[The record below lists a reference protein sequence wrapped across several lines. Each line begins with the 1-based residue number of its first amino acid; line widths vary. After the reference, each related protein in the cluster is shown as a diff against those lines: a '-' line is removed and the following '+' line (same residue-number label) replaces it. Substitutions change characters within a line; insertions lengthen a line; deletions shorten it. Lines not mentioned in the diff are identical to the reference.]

1 MVHQSCVDYVPKLYV
16 PKFPKKGVLTID
28 GYPVEKIKKMKG
40 TVCFYCKENRAHTYC
55 AYKKCKRKSFQIMI
69 CNK

>member
-1 MVHQSCVDYVPKLYV
+1 MFHQSCVDYVPKLIQD
-16 PKFPKKGVLTID
+16 FEQKGVLID
-28 GYPVEKIKKMKG
+28 GYPVEKIRKMKG

-55 AYKKCKRKSFQIMI
+55 AYKKCKRKSFQVFI

>member
-1 MVHQSCVDYVPKLYV
+1 MVHQSCVDYNPKLIQD
-16 PKFPKKGVLTID
+16 FNKKRVLTID

-40 TVCFYCKENRAHTYC
+40 TVCFYCKENRAHISC
-55 AYKKCKRKSFQIMI
+55 AYKKCKRKSFQIII